1 MGEQTIGGPVALRI
15 ENRDARSDEPPLTR
29 PRPGHADLVGTM
41 KYGFEDA
48 RRALERASA
57 RETAARVAVG
67 AVCRRLLDEFAMMVF
82 SHVTEI
88 GGGARRGRA
97 GPWENLP
104 PLAEASEP
112 RGVDPPA
119 RPPMPGAV
127 LGGPPRGDTPGGP
140 FPRGGPG

>member
-88 GGGARRGRA
+88 GGVALPGRA
-97 GPWENLP
+97 SRGGNLP
-104 PLAEASEP
+104 PVAHGS
-112 RGVDPPA
+112 R
-119 RPPMPGAV
+119 V
-127 LGGPPRGDTPGGP
+127 LGV
-140 FPRGGPG
+140 